1 MTVMTRYYLS
11 RTLLSAGFAA
21 LFVAA
26 GSPWWMAVIIGVLSL
41 AFFAWAPRSGRY
53 LVQKERG
60 ITALRSDERSRGV
73 RARAAGIAFIVAI
86 PALGALVLYYSSVAE
101 TDVPTWA
108 LSLVIALGATIY
120 VGADIWFRRSQSR

>member
-1 MTVMTRYYLS
+1 M
-11 RTLLSAGFAA
+11 
-21 LFVAA
+21 
-26 GSPWWMAVIIGVLSL
+26 
-41 AFFAWAPRSGRY
+41 
-53 LVQKERG
+53 
-60 ITALRSDERSRGV
+60 
-73 RARAAGIAFIVAI
+73 AI